1 MKVDQWIGEV
11 FKQKIWLK
19 FNIKLI
25 LSNWNYV
32 AANLAIWLLA
42 SADSIRWSQYYA
54 VNTMQS
60 IESVEM
66 AKPQLP
72 LWQMKQ
78 TKPTNLVERN
88 NFEPIATY

>member
-1 MKVDQWIGEV
+1 
-11 FKQKIWLK
+11 
-19 FNIKLI
+19 
-25 LSNWNYV
+25 
-32 AANLAIWLLA
+32 
-42 SADSIRWSQYYA
+42 
-54 VNTMQS
+54 MQS